1 MKRRTASTSVS
12 PCLGSYIHN
21 VLVGSIENKSLL
33 IPVSFPI
40 NRNKEPEIVE
50 VKALVYS
57 GAGGKFIDQ
66 NSAKSLKL
74 KLKKLKKKL
83 PVFNVDG
90 TPNKLGTISYKTK
103 LRLTIGDKRKEVI
116 LLVTGLG
123 KQEIILGLPWLKEE
137 NPDINWRKGT
147 LTWREE
153 EEEIKTATDE
163 ERSLKRD
170 ELPAISRIEEVED
183 DDSAPNLEP
192 FELLTVGE

>member
-1 MKRRTASTSVS
+1 
-12 PCLGSYIHN
+12 L
-21 VLVGSIENKSLL
+21 
-33 IPVSFPI
+33 I

-50 VKALVYS
+50 VKALVDS

-66 NSAKSLKL
+66 NFAKSLKL

-103 LRLTIGDKRKEVI
+103 LRLTIGDKRKDEI

-123 KQEIILGLPWLKEE
+123 KQKIILGQPWLKKE

-153 EEEIKTATDE
+153 EEETKTATDE

-170 ELPAISRIEEVED
+170 KFPAISRIEEVED
-183 DDSAPNLEP
+183 DQEWMNHSQNPLEEKEPILDYNYDSTKGEEP
-192 FELLTVGE
+192 EEIGNDSDEEDNSYLINYI